1 MLHLILTETALE
13 MIPSEYDKDPIVK
26 KWIQKFSNAARLLD
40 TSLHHHLLAK
50 LKNREKRGRPDIL
63 HHFLLDTLGS
73 PANIAGQ
80 LKIYFHTKSALY
92 SVSPDMRCPRDYH
105 RFKALMVQLLEL
117 GNIPKK
123 KPYFIR
129 RETEN
134 FSHWITTR
142 FPEKNIYQFTVTGEK
157 ISLKHISD
165 TIVQSTEDSALLI
178 GGFQKGHFSA
188 TIKNLP
194 GQKIALPDRGYDSW
208 VVVNRVLSFY
218 EQAQNLIQ

>member
-1 MLHLILTETALE
+1 MLHMILTETALE
-13 MIPSEYDKDPIVK
+13 MIPSEYDRDPIVK
-26 KWIQKFSNAARLLD
+26 KWIQKFNNAARLLD

-50 LKNREKRGRPDIL
+50 LKNSEKRGRPDIL

-73 PANIAGQ
+73 PANFAGEI
-80 LKIYFHTKSALY
+80 KIYFHTKSALY
-92 SVSPDMRCPRDYH
+92 SVSSDMRCPRDYH
-105 RFKALMVQLLEL
+105 RFKALMVQLLEV

-134 FSHWITTR
+134 FTHWITSN
-142 FPEKNIYQFTVTGEK
+142 FHENNVYQFTANGEK
-157 ISLKHISD
+157 IKLKHISD
-165 TIVQSTEDSALLI
+165 TIVQSTEDSAVLI

-188 TIKNLP
+188 TINKLP

-208 VVVNRVLSFY
+208 VVVNRVLTFY
-218 EQAQNLIQ
+218 EQSKKILK